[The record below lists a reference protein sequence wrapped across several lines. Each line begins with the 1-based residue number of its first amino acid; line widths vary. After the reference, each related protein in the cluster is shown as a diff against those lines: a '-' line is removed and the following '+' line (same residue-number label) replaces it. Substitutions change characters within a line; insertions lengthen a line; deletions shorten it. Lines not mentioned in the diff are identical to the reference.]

1 MSSYIDKLAIYQQK
15 INAQPGQLETVIR
28 VRNLIEHNYSENL
41 DLEALSKDRFVSK
54 FHLLRLF
61 RKYYGQTPKQYLIST
76 RLNKSKEYLKS
87 GMGVTEACS
96 AVGFES
102 PSSFSKLFKSRNGV
116 SPREFQRRAIF
127 DK

>member
-28 VRNLIEHNYSENL
+28 VRNLIEHNFSENL

-76 RLNKSKEYLKS
+76 RLNKSKEYLRD
-87 GMGVTEACS
+87 GMGVTEACF

-116 SPREFQRRAIF
+116 SPREFRKRAIF

>member
-1 MSSYIDKLAIYQQK
+1 MENYLTELAKYQKK
-15 INAQPGQLETVIR
+15 INANPGQLETVIR
-28 VRNLIEHNYSENL
+28 VRNLIEHNFSENL

-54 FHLLRLF
+54 YHLLRLF

-76 RLNKSKEYLKS
+76 RLNKSKEYLRE
-87 GMGVTEACS
+87 GMGVTETCF

-116 SPREFQRRAIF
+116 SPREFRKRAIF